1 MKISVNDQELFALS
15 DVQRKVICNDIHEDE
30 FDADMKRRLQYILI
44 HKYEQCF
51 KRLKE
56 EWEPKLAQRVEA
68 VPTNADALAQLIFAQ
83 SDYKC
88 RKQRENAAKV
98 DAEKLSA

>member
-15 DVQRKVICNDIHEDE
+15 EVQCKVICNDIHADD
-30 FDADMKRRLQYILI
+30 FDTDMKRRLQYILM

-56 EWEPKLAQRVEA
+56 EWEPKLAQRVDA
-68 VPTNADALAQLIFAQ
+68 VPTDADKLAELIFSQ
-83 SDYKC
+83 EDYKC
-88 RKQRENAAKV
+88 KKQRETAAQV